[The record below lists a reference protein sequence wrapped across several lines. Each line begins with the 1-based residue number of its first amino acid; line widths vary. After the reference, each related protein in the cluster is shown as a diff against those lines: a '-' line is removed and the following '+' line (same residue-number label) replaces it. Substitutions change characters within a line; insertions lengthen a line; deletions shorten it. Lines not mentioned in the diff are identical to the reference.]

1 MMKGQINATVV
12 DLSNKNKLME
22 MGGDK
27 FHVLPGVTEVPSD
40 ELIFASDD
48 WIANHPEAVSV
59 VVEELLKL
67 WNEMEANPAIIEEE
81 RAKRNLLADQP
92 KELLEEVVPF
102 YTEGSKEGIF
112 STTGGGIEAAKA
124 DFDFYTEACQ
134 MEGPASSL
142 KVENRAEGRRGGKG
156 CGRTC
161 RSR

>member
-1 MMKGQINATVV
+1 
-12 DLSNKNKLME
+12 ME

-67 WNEMEANPAIIEEE
+67 WNEMKANPAIIEEE

-92 KELLEEVVPF
+92 KELLAEVVPF
-102 YTEGSKEGIF
+102 YTEGTKEGIF
-112 STTGGGIEAAKA
+112 RSEEHTSEL
-124 DFDFYTEACQ
+124 Q
-134 MEGPASSL
+134 SL
-142 KVENRAEGRRGGKG
+142 MTN
-156 CGRTC
+156 
-161 RSR
+161 S

>member
-1 MMKGQINATVV
+1 MMMGQINATVV

-27 FHVLPGVTEVPSD
+27 FHVLPGVSEVPSD

-92 KELLEEVVPF
+92 KEILEEVVQSGRASGRER
-102 YTEGSKEGIF
+102 EG
-112 STTGGGIEAAKA
+112 
-124 DFDFYTEACQ
+124 
-134 MEGPASSL
+134 
-142 KVENRAEGRRGGKG
+142 
-156 CGRTC
+156 
-161 RSR
+161 